1 MKEIKLTQG
10 KVALVDDEDYNWVNQ
25 KTWQAQV
32 NHCGIFYACSAYRR
46 EKMHRVIMGLQKGD
60 KRQVDHINHDGL
72 DNRRC
77 NLRICTNSQNCMNGK
92 HKGGSSKYKG
102 VTYHKKSNR
111 WQAQIQ
117 IEDNNAAGKRKH
129 IRCGSHKTEK
139 DAAIAYNNA
148 AIKYFG
154 EFAHLNILGNDK

>member
-32 NHCGIFYACSAYRR
+32 NHCGIFYACSGYRR

-60 KRQVDHINHDGL
+60 KRQVDHINHNGL

-77 NLRICTNSQNCMNGK
+77 NLRICTNAQNCMNGK
-92 HKGGSSKYKG
+92 RKGGTSKYKG
-102 VTYHKKSNR
+102 VHLFKPKGKWY
-111 WQAQIQ
+111 AQIE
-117 IEDNNAAGKRKH
+117 IGGRKH
-129 IRCGSHKTEK
+129 FFLGSYSTEE